1 MKECTMKTW
10 MTALSLIFC
19 PLTFLYLVIYPLIV
33 PEIQNVVWAGFV
45 SMPIYFIVGAK
56 KEDFHKFFYSMF
68 AGFFWAYMFLRGGGW
83 MLNLLGW
90 NVSPSMT
97 SNLWILVVCA
107 PFLLTHL
114 VWLANSTWLGIC
126 PMMFGVVATSF
137 GTGGQRPF
145 GLAIALTLGMLVA
158 LGTVQLTNAVVGK
171 PTLGQA
177 AEKTESA

>member
-10 MTALSLIFC
+10 MTVLSLIFC

-33 PEIQNVVWAGFV
+33 PESQNVIWAAFV
-45 SMPIYFIVGAK
+45 AMPIYFIVGAK
-56 KEDFHKFFYSMF
+56 KEEFHKFFYSML

-83 MLNLLGW
+83 VLNLLGW

-114 VWLANSTWLGIC
+114 VWLANCTWLGVC

-158 LGTVQLTNAVVGK
+158 LFTVELTNAVVGK

-177 AEKTESA
+177 A